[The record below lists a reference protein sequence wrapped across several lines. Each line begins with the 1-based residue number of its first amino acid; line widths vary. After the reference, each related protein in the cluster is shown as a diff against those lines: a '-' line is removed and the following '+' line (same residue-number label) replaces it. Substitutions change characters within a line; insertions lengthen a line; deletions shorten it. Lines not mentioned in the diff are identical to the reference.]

1 MNDHKDAIEEDETGK
16 SEARWALIAGA
27 CEEAGRE
34 AAHALARHGVNLHLM
49 DTNGGELA
57 ALTDEIE
64 HSFDIETECH
74 VMDLREH
81 LNAEVLA
88 LECDNADIL
97 IVCPGPAPMGGLM
110 ELDEDDWRKGFESR
124 VTATISLVRE
134 FYETLQDR
142 GAGIIVLD
150 ISPPDT
156 ESSAESNADPG
167 SVQEDDFCSILA
179 ITANG
184 ALAALIRVLEKQS
197 AGTGV
202 RVLETNT
209 ASARELIDG
218 LVARNSVN

>member
-1 MNDHKDAIEEDETGK
+1 MNDNEESIAEDEPGESGE

-34 AAHALARHGVNLHLM
+34 AAHALARRGVNLHLM
-49 DTNGGELA
+49 DINGSELT

-64 HSFDIETECH
+64 HSFDVETECH
-74 VMDLREH
+74 VMDLRER

-110 ELDEDDWRKGFESR
+110 ELDNDDWRKGFESR

-142 GAGIIVLD
+142 GAGTIILD
-150 ISPPDT
+150 LSPPEPDLESDT
-156 ESSAESNADPG
+156 
-167 SVQEDDFCSILA
+167 ILHS
-179 ITANG
+179 TANG
-184 ALAALIRVLEKQS
+184 ALAALIKVLKKQS
-197 AGTGV
+197 AETGIK
-202 RVLETNT
+202 VLETNT
-209 ASARELIDG
+209 ASARGVIDG
-218 LVARNSVN
+218 LIEEKIP

>member
-110 ELDEDDWRKGFESR
+110 ELDDDDWRKGFESR

-134 FYETLQDR
+134 FYETLQER
-142 GAGIIVLD
+142 GAGTIVLD
-150 ISPPDT
+150 LSLPEPDL
-156 ESSAESNADPG
+156 ESDT
-167 SVQEDDFCSILA
+167 ILHS
-179 ITANG
+179 TAGG
-184 ALAALIRVLEKQS
+184 ALSALVHALEKQS
-197 AGTGV
+197 VETGV
-202 RVLETNT
+202 RVLEINT
-209 ASARELIDG
+209 ATARSVIDG
-218 LVARNSVN
+218 LMKEQSN